1 MTGHAMVDINNVMV
15 KYDSVD
21 RLNEIAQN
29 SLLKNAKRL

>member
-21 RLNEIAQN
+21 RPNEIAQ
-29 SLLKNAKRL
+29 KIAY